1 MRCSALS
8 TITAGFNPDTA
19 GAIIVKQ
26 HERLK
31 VAMIGVGDITDLHH
45 PAYVDFDLAEL
56 YMLCDTNPEQLE
68 GRAKQWGVHRITT
81 DYIEVLQD
89 PEVDIVEINTPH
101 HLHKKLTVE
110 ALEAGKHVA
119 CQKPMAVTISECEAM
134 IEAEQTNPGRFRVME
149 NFVFY
154 PPYVKARELIQNNEI
169 GEPLTIRFK
178 LGSGLFGSSFIPTKD
193 VKPVRLRSE
202 LWHLMEVE
210 KGMGQSV
217 FDDGYHKCSVAIWL
231 FGQVQSVL
239 GFIGRSFG
247 YIDEPGQLIWRYRDS
262 RIIGSFDLAFSPN
275 LYTCSPYFPADER
288 IEIIGAKGMI
298 NLTGCTGRL
307 TDDAPLILYRDGKT
321 TLFEDLSCDWRDSFV
336 NGIREFPRGIAEDR
350 PVDLTAERGTDV
362 LRLAYAFILA
372 AHTRIEVRPDELTDD
387 MIVQTLG
394 LEERT

>member
-1 MRCSALS
+1 M
-8 TITAGFNPDTA
+8 TANLDN
-19 GAIIVKQ
+19 K
-26 HERLK
+26 LK

-56 YMLCDTNPEQLE
+56 YMLCDTNSFQLE
-68 GRAKQWGVHRITT
+68 QRVLQWGVDRITT
-81 DYIEVLQD
+81 DYRDVLRD
-89 PEVDIVEINTPH
+89 PDVDIVEINTPH
-101 HLHKKLTVE
+101 HLHRKLSVE

-119 CQKPMAVTISECEAM
+119 CQKPMAVTITECEAL
-134 IEAEQTNPGRFRVME
+134 IEAEKTSPGRFRVME

-154 PPYVKARELIQNNEI
+154 PPYIKALELIQNGEI

-178 LGSGLFGSSFIPTKD
+178 LGSGLFGSSFIPSQN

-210 KGMGQSV
+210 KGMGQAV
-217 FDDGYHKCSVAIWL
+217 FDDGYHKCSLAIWF

-239 GFIGRSFG
+239 GFIDRSFG
-247 YIDEPGQLIWRYRDS
+247 YIDQPGQLIWRYCEGQ
-262 RIIGSFDLAFSPN
+262 IIGSFDLAFSPN

-288 IEIIGAKGMI
+288 VEVIGTKGLI

-307 TDDAPLILYRDGKT
+307 TDDAPLILYRDGRT
-321 TLFEDLSCDWRDSFV
+321 TLFEDLPCDWQDSFI
-336 NGIREFPRGIAEDR
+336 NGIRDFPRGIIDDR

-372 AHTRIEVRPDELTDD
+372 AHTGTEIRPDELTDE
-387 MIVQTLG
+387 MIAKTLG
-394 LEERT
+394 LEERQ